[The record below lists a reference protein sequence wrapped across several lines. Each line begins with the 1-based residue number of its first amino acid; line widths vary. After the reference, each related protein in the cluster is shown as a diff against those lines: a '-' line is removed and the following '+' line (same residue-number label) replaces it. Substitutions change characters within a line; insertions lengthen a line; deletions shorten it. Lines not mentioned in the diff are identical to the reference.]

1 MVEIGDQA
9 PAFELTDDTGSV
21 VALDG
26 FRGRQLIVYFYPKA
40 MTPGCT
46 TEACDFRDRSDRL
59 QEEGYAVV
67 GISPDPVARL
77 AKFKEKERLTFPLL
91 ADEDHEV
98 AEAYGAWGTKKNYG
112 REYQGIIRST
122 FVIGPAG
129 TIERVY
135 RNVRAKGH
143 VDRLIGDLL

>member
-46 TEACDFRDRSDRL
+46 TEACDFRDHSDRL
-59 QEEGYAVV
+59 QEAGYAVV

>member
-9 PAFELTDDTGSV
+9 PAFELTDDSGDT

-59 QEEGYAVV
+59 QEAGYAVV

-91 ADEDHEV
+91 ADEDHAV
-98 AEAYGAWGTKKNYG
+98 AAAYGAWGTKKNYG